1 MGPGLRRDDGFRHV
15 GGIEMTSAVKAR
27 IDNALREA
35 AEAREVPG
43 IVALAASDR
52 GAVYEGDF
60 GVCDVDAGSPIA
72 LDTLFRIASMTK
84 AITSV
89 AAMQLVEQ
97 GKIGLD
103 DPVPDIDPALARPQ
117 LLDGFDAAGQP
128 RLRPAK
134 RAITLRHL

>member
-1 MGPGLRRDDGFRHV
+1 MGPGFRRDDGFGY
-15 GGIEMTSAVKAR
+15 GGATEMINAVKER
-27 IDNALREA
+27 IDRALRDA
-35 AEAREVPG
+35 VEAREVPG

-52 GAVYEGDF
+52 GLLYEGAF
-60 GVCDVDAGSPIA
+60 GMRDLDARSPIT

-103 DPVPDIDPALARPQ
+103 DPVPDIDPAHARPQ
-117 LLDGFDAAGQP
+117 LL
-128 RLRPAK
+128 
-134 RAITLRHL
+134 

>member
-1 MGPGLRRDDGFRHV
+1 
-15 GGIEMTSAVKAR
+15 MTSAVKER
-27 IDNALREA
+27 IDRVLRDA
-35 AEAREVPG
+35 VEAREVPG

-52 GAVYEGDF
+52 GVLYEGAF
-60 GVCDVDAGSPIA
+60 GMRDLDTGSPIT

-103 DPVPDIDPALARPQ
+103 DPVPDIEPAIARPQ
-117 LLDGFDAAGQP
+117 LLDGVAAAGQP
-128 RLRPAK
+128 RLRAAK
-134 RAITLRHL
+134 CACTLRHPLTHTA